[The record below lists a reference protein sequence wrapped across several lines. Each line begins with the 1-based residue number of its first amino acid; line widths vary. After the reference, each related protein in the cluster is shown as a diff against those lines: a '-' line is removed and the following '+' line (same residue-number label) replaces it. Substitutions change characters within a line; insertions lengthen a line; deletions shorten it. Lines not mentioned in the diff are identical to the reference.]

1 MSKCDHSTYQS
12 LSQKEKKYSILTPTK
27 NECMGKRRRERE
39 KCNIGTSIVNH
50 TYEIAEKSPQQQF
63 EDNTKTSAVRTL

>member
-1 MSKCDHSTYQS
+1 MKFSKSGRSGAKRSSTNLQ
-12 LSQKEKKYSILTPTK
+12 TK
-27 NECMGKRRRERE
+27 DKLRERE
-39 KCNIGTSIVNH
+39 KCKIGTLIVNH